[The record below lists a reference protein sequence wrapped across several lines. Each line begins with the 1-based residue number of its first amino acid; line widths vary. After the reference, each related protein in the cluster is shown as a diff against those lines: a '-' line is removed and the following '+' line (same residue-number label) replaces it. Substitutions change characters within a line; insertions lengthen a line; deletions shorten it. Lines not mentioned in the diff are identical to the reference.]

1 MAPDDDRLVA
11 RARMRP
17 RNVRISARVYRAAEG
32 RWEDLGV
39 IATTERKLGLRI
51 KLREVIRRWL
61 QFLHR
66 SEKNG

>member
-39 IATTERKLGLRI
+39 IATTERRVGVMI
-51 KLREVIRRWL
+51 KLREVINRWL
-61 QFLHR
+61 QFLRR
-66 SEKNG
+66 SGKNG

>member
-1 MAPDDDRLVA
+1 MAPDDERLVA

-39 IATTERKLGLRI
+39 IATTERGVGVMI
-51 KLREVIRRWL
+51 KLREVIKRWL
-61 QFLHR
+61 R
-66 SEKNG
+66 Y